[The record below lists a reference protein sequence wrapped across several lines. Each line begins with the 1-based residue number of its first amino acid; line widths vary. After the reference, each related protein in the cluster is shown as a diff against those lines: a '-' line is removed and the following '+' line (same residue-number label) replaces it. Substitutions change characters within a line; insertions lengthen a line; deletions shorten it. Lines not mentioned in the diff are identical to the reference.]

1 MDGAAVPRALLFD
14 VFGTVVDWRSS
25 LVRHLERFGRE
36 RGMAADWAG
45 LVDAWRGAY
54 RPSMD
59 RVRRGEVAWMALD
72 DLHRA
77 SLAALCEAR
86 GLGLDDATLD
96 RLALL
101 WRELDPWPD
110 SLAGLARL
118 RARFTLAPLSNA
130 NVALLVAMARRAG
143 LPWDAVFGADVFGH
157 YKPDPQTY
165 LGACRLLRLEPGEVM
180 LVAAHNSDL
189 AAARALG
196 LRTGFVARPTEH
208 GPSQSA
214 DLGPEQDWDV
224 VASSLEDLADRL
236 GA

>member
-1 MDGAAVPRALLFD
+1 MGGAAVSRALLFD

-59 RVRRGEVAWMALD
+59 RVRRGEVAWTALD

-86 GLGLDDATLD
+86 GLGLDGATLD

-189 AAARALG
+189 AAARALS